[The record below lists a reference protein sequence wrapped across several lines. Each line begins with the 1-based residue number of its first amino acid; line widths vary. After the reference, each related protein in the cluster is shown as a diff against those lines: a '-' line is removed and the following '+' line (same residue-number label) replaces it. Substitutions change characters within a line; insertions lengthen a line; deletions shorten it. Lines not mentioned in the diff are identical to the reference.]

1 MDDSENRQ
9 TIERSEMKDKLKSRK
24 LWVAVG
30 GVIAVML
37 TDWLKL
43 SPEMSEGIVTA
54 LVTIVVAYVGGQSLV
69 DAAKGLL
76 DNKKK

>member
-1 MDDSENRQ
+1 
-9 TIERSEMKDKLKSRK
+9 MKDKLKSRK

-30 GVIAVML
+30 GVVAVML
-37 TDWLKL
+37 TDWLSL
-43 SPEMSEGIVTA
+43 YPEMSEGILTA

-76 DNKKK
+76 ENKKK

>member
-1 MDDSENRQ
+1 
-9 TIERSEMKDKLKSRK
+9 MKDKLKSRK

-54 LVTIVVAYVGGQSLV
+54 LVTIVVAYLSGQSIV
-69 DAAKGLL
+69 DAAKEWMAKP
-76 DNKKK
+76 KK

>member
-1 MDDSENRQ
+1 
-9 TIERSEMKDKLKSRK
+9 MKDKLKSRK

-30 GVIAVML
+30 GVVAVML
-37 TDWLKL
+37 TDWLRL
-43 SPEMSEGIVTA
+43 SPEMSENIVTA

-76 DNKKK
+76 GNKKK

>member
-9 TIERSEMKDKLKSRK
+9 TTEGSEMKDKLKSRK

>member
-1 MDDSENRQ
+1 
-9 TIERSEMKDKLKSRK
+9 MKDKLKSRK

-43 SPEMSEGIVTA
+43 APETSESIVTA
-54 LVTIVVAYVGGQSLV
+54 LVTIIVAYLGGQSIV
-69 DAAKGLL
+69 DVAKEWMSKDGEK
-76 DNKKK
+76 NK

>member
-9 TIERSEMKDKLKSRK
+9 TTERSEMKDKLKSRK

>member
-1 MDDSENRQ
+1 MNS
-9 TIERSEMKDKLKSRK
+9 KFKSRK

-30 GVIAVML
+30 GVVAVML

-54 LVTIVVAYVGGQSLV
+54 LVTIIVAYVAGQSLV

-76 DNKKK
+76 EKKKK

>member
-1 MDDSENRQ
+1 MNS
-9 TIERSEMKDKLKSRK
+9 KFKSRK

-30 GVIAVML
+30 GVVAVML

-54 LVTIVVAYVGGQSLV
+54 LVTIIVAYVAGQSLV

-76 DNKKK
+76 VKDKKEDETHKPLG

>member
-1 MDDSENRQ
+1 
-9 TIERSEMKDKLKSRK
+9 MKDKLKSRK

-30 GVIAVML
+30 GVVAVMM
-37 TDWLKL
+37 TDWLNL
-43 SPEMSEGIVTA
+43 SPEMSESIVTA

>member
-1 MDDSENRQ
+1 MDDGENRQ

>member
-1 MDDSENRQ
+1 
-9 TIERSEMKDKLKSRK
+9 MKDKLKSRK

-30 GVIAVML
+30 GVVAVML
-37 TDWLKL
+37 TDWLSL

-76 DNKKK
+76 ENKKK